1 MTNQIRPILVVEDDN
16 DIREALMGV
25 LSDEGYPVLGAA
37 DGRQALDRLR
47 DGARPS
53 LILLDL
59 MMPFMNGWQFRAEQK
74 LDAALSDIPVVVISA
89 DANVR
94 QKAESLDAVG
104 YLKKPVELEGLLD
117 VVKRFVRR

>member
-1 MTNQIRPILVVEDDN
+1 MTDRRPILVVEDDT
-16 DIREALMGV
+16 DIREALMGI
-25 LSDEGYPVLGAA
+25 LAEEGYAVLGAA
-37 DGRQALDRLR
+37 DGRQALDVLR
-47 DGARPS
+47 DGARPT

-89 DANVR
+89 DANVK

-104 YLKKPVELEGLLD
+104 YLKKPVELDALLE
-117 VVKRFVRR
+117 VVQRFGRR